1 MKEKWTIAYDNAD
14 NATGGQWYQVGPA
27 KVWFPYGASEGERR
41 HAEQAARLIA
51 AAPELLEALK
61 QCEILI
67 ANQAESLRG
76 SGGNPGKVYAM
87 NNTAT
92 LARAAIAKAEGGE
105 G

>member
-27 KVWFPYGASEGERR
+27 KIRFPYGASEGERR

-51 AAPELLEALK
+51 AAPELLESLK
-61 QCEILI
+61 QCLPLI
-67 ANQAESLRG
+67 DAYRSC
-76 SGGNPGKVYAM
+76 SGGDGDLTAM
-87 NNTAT
+87 NV
-92 LARAAIAKAEGGE
+92 RRAIAKAEGGE